1 MQSQPKKMLIVAVLE
16 TLRKYTDK
24 QHRLMQAPL
33 LTLLEKDYGLK
44 VDRKSLR
51 HNIES
56 LVNAGY
62 PLKYQRGW
70 YYKHE
75 LTPED
80 INILVQSL
88 TENLSLS
95 PETICQLISKIEAFL
110 PVCQEKP
117 LAGMEAEKLLM
128 LERALACGKTVS
140 FQESGTA
147 YAGMKVLEIER
158 NGKAVLKNDTDSQED
173 APAPWTS
180 WQVTVQDEALQTRVF
195 SLSSISDVTVSE

>member
-56 LVNAGY
+56 LINAGY

-80 INILVQSL
+80 INILTQSL

-95 PETICQLISKIEAFL
+95 AETICQLLNKIESFL

-117 LAGMEAEKLLM
+117 LAGTDGEKLMLM
-128 LERALACGKTVS
+128 EKALAQGKTVS
-140 FQESGTA
+140 FQAEDTA
-147 YAGMKVLEIER
+147 FTGMTVLEIER
-158 NGKAVLKNDTDSQED
+158 SGRSVLKSPATSGED
-173 APAPWTS
+173 APASSIS
-180 WQVTVQDEALQTRVF
+180 WQVTVQDEALRTRVF
-195 SLSSISDVTVSE
+195 SLSSVSDVTVSE